1 MAKYSNHEDITADI
15 MIPDSYIDY
24 EDNQWARD
32 MTRPAPPI
40 SHFTDNSFVVSCA
53 PDNNISQSYSDYI
66 YNVSTCEPSQYLI
79 KEKRK
84 TEIHFVYLFM
94 LGCCFSVL
102 IILTVLLLW
111 ILVVNLLGVR

>member
-32 MTRPAPPI
+32 MTRPPI
-40 SHFTDNSFVVSCA
+40 NHFTDNSFVASCA
-53 PDNNISQSYSDYI
+53 PYNNISQSYNTYACSD
-66 YNVSTCEPSQYLI
+66 STCEPPQYLI
-79 KEKRK
+79 EEKRK
-84 TEIHFVYLFM
+84 AEIHFVYLFM

-111 ILVVNLLGVR
+111 ILMINLFGAR